1 MDETLRPLLDR
12 ADLDEV
18 MNRYAA
24 SIDLRD
30 WARLRTVFADGRS
43 RPTSPAWA

>member
-1 MDETLRPLLDR
+1 MAEAMQALLDR
-12 ADLDEV
+12 VELNEL

-30 WARLRTVFADGRS
+30 WARLRTVFAS
-43 RPTSPAWA
+43 